1 MATDSFSPD
10 FVIVISGGGNQ
21 GENGLAVRLGKQNN
35 SQAKL
40 IAFNEN
46 HGRKGRNHSF
56 SYKLP
61 YNNKHLIS
69 HILSGLG
76 T

>member
-35 SQAKL
+35 NQAKL
-40 IAFNEN
+40 IAIAEKVETLVLVINRCITTN
-46 HGRKGRNHSF
+46 
-56 SYKLP
+56 
-61 YNNKHLIS
+61 I
-69 HILSGLG
+69 
-76 T
+76 